1 MHDPSSETEI
11 AVKLRSLHN
20 FNQAFI
26 NGVKGSALKKDNVV
40 KHSRSEMQKKA
51 IALSVKLKLTL
62 DAIFKT
68 TNTNRKSVGSSIR

>member
-26 NGVKGSALKKDNVV
+26 NGVTGSALKKDNVV
-40 KHSRSEMQKKA
+40 KHKKA
-51 IALSVKLKLTL
+51 IALSVKPKLTL

-68 TNTNRKSVGSSIR
+68 TNSNRKSVGLSIR